1 MTAIWLDDPVTTAT
15 YAWRLER
22 ADGVTLG
29 FISHDRD
36 VTISGLRYR
45 AAPGM
50 IPSTISRSDN
60 LDIDSAEIEGVL
72 TSAAISE
79 EDLISG
85 RWDGA
90 LLYIALVN
98 WEYPDAEAMPLICGE
113 FGQITHSGDGF
124 TVEMLGATS
133 FLDAAVA
140 PVTSPS
146 CRAEFGDRHCKI
158 SRHRHQIELPVTGI
172 ADDQII
178 CTGLLGQAARYGYGE
193 LRFLE
198 GANAGL
204 SFPILSGQG
213 DAVRLA
219 EQPLHPVA
227 EAIRVRLTEGC
238 DRNFS
243 TCRDRFANSLNF
255 RGEPYL
261 PGNDLLTR
269 YPGS

>member
-1 MTAIWLDDPVTTAT
+1 MTATWLDEPVTTAA

-36 VTISGLRYR
+36 LIIGGLRYR

-60 LDIDSAEIEGVL
+60 LEIDSAEIEGVL

-85 RWDGA
+85 RWNGA
-90 LLYIALVN
+90 LLYISLIN

-133 FLDAAVA
+133 FLDETIA
-140 PVTSPS
+140 PVTSPT
-146 CRAEFGDRHCKI
+146 CRAGFGDRQCKI
-158 SRHRHQIELPVTGI
+158 SRHRHQIELPITGI
-172 ADDQII
+172 VEDQIVFA
-178 CTGLLGQAARYGYGE
+178 GLSGQAASYGFGE
-193 LRFLE
+193 LRFLG

-204 SFPILSGQG
+204 SFTILSGQG
-213 DAVRLA
+213 NAVRLA
-219 EQPLHPVA
+219 DQPLHPVT
-227 EAIRVRLTEGC
+227 EGMRVRLTAGC

-243 TCRDRFANSLNF
+243 TCRDRFSNSLNF